1 MTDSLPISAVMI
13 TRDAE
18 ATIEPALRSLAG
30 FPEVI
35 VYDNGS
41 TDRTLEIARRF
52 ANVAIRQGAF
62 LGFGPTKNHAA
73 SLASYDWIFSIDSD
87 ERVSPEL
94 MASIRTADLSAPI
107 AGYEVLRRN
116 FFMGRAVSHG
126 GWGGDWL
133 LRLYH
138 RGQAAFTDALVHEK
152 VRIEGQGGTGRLNGC
167 LEHEAAGDLGSFL
180 VKVNRYSELR
190 RSESRAILPAPVI
203 FLRAVWAFWRTYLLR
218 LGFLDGWR
226 GLVIAWSNAN
236 GVFFKYM
243 KVYADHAVARERDAP
258 R

>member
-1 MTDSLPISAVMI
+1 MI

-18 ATIEPALRSLAG
+18 ATIEAALASLAG

-52 ANVAIRQGAF
+52 GNVKVHQGGF

-73 SLASYDWIFSIDSD
+73 SLATHDWILSIDSD
-87 ERVSPEL
+87 EAVTPEL
-94 MASIRTADLSAPI
+94 LAAIRTASLSDA
-107 AGYEVLRRN
+107 AVGYEVLRRN
-116 FFMGRAVSHG
+116 FFLGKAVTRA
-126 GWGGDWL
+126 GWGNDWL
-133 LRLYH
+133 LRLYN
-138 RGQAAFTDALVHEK
+138 RNTAAFTDAPVHEK
-152 VRIEGQGGTGRLNGC
+152 LRLNVPGP
-167 LEHEAAGDLGSFL
+167 LRRLDGFLDHDAARDIGGFL

-190 RSESRAILPAPVI
+190 RAEGRHVLHPAGI
-203 FLRAVWAFWRTYLLR
+203 FLRAVWAFWRTYLLQ

-243 KVYADHAVARERDAP
+243 KVYADCAVAAERESDQVAREADR